1 MISSLVVLP
10 PLDLWSFLRVEVS
23 RDNKLSVS
31 LIYNLIQM
39 IPATIKNYYL
49 FSSAES
55 QDNINDSIIIVKR
68 ESVPM
73 EMDEIEEPYRDNN
86 EDAVHRQ
93 QGKKQICHAET
104 NAGPVVNNRTTSLS
118 GSSGIGLETV
128 QHLLSVGSVDLSPV
142 NKSKTIAEAI
152 HVGAESNEGRP
163 SSPAVDELDER
174 MVEGDPLEENN
185 EILAFEAKVDPVT
198 VRVPSPVAH
207 EADMVSD
214 DEDAAA
220 IPVAIDSNI
229 LAKKLNS
236 EIQEVRPVLEEDPVV
251 EIVAEVEMAPLGS
264 AATINA
270 WDSSQLKTKKVIPET
285 AASDKEDNDL
295 EDGDDEDGGA
305 VHQAASLLQNA
316 ELAPAKKKRA
326 KRRFV
331 ASLLDINTSVY

>member
-1 MISSLVVLP
+1 
-10 PLDLWSFLRVEVS
+10 
-23 RDNKLSVS
+23 
-31 LIYNLIQM
+31 
-39 IPATIKNYYL
+39 
-49 FSSAES
+49 
-55 QDNINDSIIIVKR
+55 
-68 ESVPM
+68 M

-93 QGKKQICHAET
+93 QGKIQICHAET
-104 NAGPVVNNRTTSLS
+104 KSGPVVNNRTTSLS
-118 GSSGIGLETV
+118 DSSGITV
-128 QHLLSVGSVDLSPV
+128 QNLSPV

-152 HVGAESNEGRP
+152 HVDAESNEGRP

-174 MVEGDPLEENN
+174 MVEVDPSEENN
-185 EILAFEAKVDPVT
+185 EILAFESKVDAVT
-198 VRVPSPVAH
+198 VRVPSPVVH

-331 ASLLDINTSVY
+331 ASLLDINTSVYYEF

>member
-1 MISSLVVLP
+1 
-10 PLDLWSFLRVEVS
+10 
-23 RDNKLSVS
+23 
-31 LIYNLIQM
+31 M

-55 QDNINDSIIIVKR
+55 QDNINDSMIIVKR

-86 EDAVHRQ
+86 KDAVHRQ
-93 QGKKQICHAET
+93 QGKIQICHAET

-128 QHLLSVGSVDLSPV
+128 QHLLSLGSVDLSPV

-220 IPVAIDSNI
+220 IPAAIDSNN

-236 EIQEVRPVLEEDPVV
+236 AIQEARPVLEEDPVV
-251 EIVAEVEMAPLGS
+251 EIVAVGS
-264 AATINA
+264 AATIDA
-270 WDSSQLKTKKVIPET
+270 WNSSQLKTKKVVPET

-305 VHQAASLLQNA
+305 VHQTASLLQNA

>member
-1 MISSLVVLP
+1 M
-10 PLDLWSFLRVEVS
+10 
-23 RDNKLSVS
+23 
-31 LIYNLIQM
+31 M
-39 IPATIKNYYL
+39 IPATIKNYYF

-55 QDNINDSIIIVKR
+55 QDNINDSMIIVKR

-86 EDAVHRQ
+86 KDAVHRQ
-93 QGKKQICHAET
+93 QGKIQICHAET

-128 QHLLSVGSVDLSPV
+128 QHLLSLGSVDLSPV

-174 MVEGDPLEENN
+174 MVEGDPLNN

-220 IPVAIDSNI
+220 IPVAIDSNK

-236 EIQEVRPVLEEDPVV
+236 AIQKVRPVLEEV
-251 EIVAEVEMAPLGS
+251 GS

-270 WDSSQLKTKKVIPET
+270 WDSSQLKTKKVVPET